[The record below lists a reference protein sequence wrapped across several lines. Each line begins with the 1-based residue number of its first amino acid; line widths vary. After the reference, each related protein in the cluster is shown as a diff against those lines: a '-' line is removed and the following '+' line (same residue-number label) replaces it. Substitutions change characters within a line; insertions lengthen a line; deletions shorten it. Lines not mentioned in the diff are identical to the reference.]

1 MWGCVQKHLNHG
13 TEVKTNKDPACK
25 LKARIERIPQNLT
38 TLLDLCNNASR
49 GIWTN
54 NVSRRD
60 GEPRPLAEAKHQTR
74 PLAEAK
80 HQATEQ
86 RKWLAPKL
94 RETWVQNHHEHLNH
108 LHGFASSWSLLN
120 QRTKRCCVCRDFTA
134 ARCDH
139 KATKCVWLG
148 RVSKTARVTL
158 KITKCEFQR
167 KSLKDTCW
175 DQLAKLTHCA

>member
-1 MWGCVQKHLNHG
+1 MQW
-13 TEVKTNKDPACK
+13 
-25 LKARIERIPQNLT
+25 IERMSQNLI

-49 GIWTN
+49 GILTN

-60 GEPRPLAEAKHQTR
+60 GNHGLAEAGHQTR

-80 HQATEQ
+80 HQATQ
-86 RKWLAPKL
+86 QGTKVGSKL
-94 RETWVQNHHEHLNH
+94 RETLVQTITRL
-108 LHGFASSWSLLN
+108 LKRFHGFASSWSLLN

-139 KATKCVWLG
+139 RANKFIWLG

-158 KITKCEFQR
+158 KITKHEIPR
-167 KSLKDTCW
+167 KSSRTRAETNW
-175 DQLAKLTHCA
+175 QG

>member
-1 MWGCVQKHLNHG
+1 MRAQPSATNLNHG
-13 TEVKTNKDPACK
+13 TEGKTNKDHACR
-25 LKARIERIPQNLT
+25 LKARIERISQNLT

-60 GEPRPLAEAKHQTR
+60 GEPRSLAQAGHQIR

-86 RKWLAPKL
+86 GEKVGSKTSRDKGSKHPIP
-94 RETWVQNHHEHLNH
+94 
-108 LHGFASSWSLLN
+108 WSLLN

-139 KATKCVWLG
+139 KATQCVWLG

-158 KITKCEFQR
+158 KITKHEVLR
-167 KSLKDTCW
+167 KSLKDTC
-175 DQLAKLTHCA
+175 